1 MGKNI
6 PRDGKSDDDEGK
18 AKSAGVKGKQH
29 HNSKIVIAFRNIIN
43 ELLNLRIKSF
53 VELANGKRPDSY
65 SNLEIDSALSDGLSD
80 DMAL

>member
-53 VELANGKRPDSY
+53 VELANGKRPDSF
-65 SNLEIDSALSDGLSD
+65 SNLEID
-80 DMAL
+80 

>member
-6 PRDGKSDDDEGK
+6 PRDNKPDDDEQSKSK
-18 AKSAGVKGKQH
+18 AANMKGKSH

-53 VELANGKRPDSY
+53 VELASGKCPDSF
-65 SNLEIDSALSDGLSD
+65 SNFEID
-80 DMAL
+80 

>member
-53 VELANGKRPDSY
+53 VKLAKGKRPDSF
-65 SNLEIDSALSDGLSD
+65 SNFEIHPNIQFFLIDH
-80 DMAL
+80 